1 MRPGRQ
7 GAHSCGRFPCSS
19 AAEHPG
25 VGGPG
30 GARRVC
36 SLPSAHRARGRRPV
50 PSAVPAVGDGAS
62 EGRRLPVSLAHLAA
76 PAAAQAPSPALF
88 PHRASRSGHC
98 HSSKEPPVSTQWAV
112 ACPGGCEVSMWQGQE
127 PQRWGHPTRKSKAV
141 GVGVRWARTAAPVIS
156 DTAPLSLH
164 QDRADAGQLRAGPGP
179 ASRQTA
185 DTRHTPPWG
194 VLVLPAPP

>member
-1 MRPGRQ
+1 MAAFPAVLPLSTRAWAVQ
-7 GAHSCGRFPCSS
+7 GARAG
-19 AAEHPG
+19 
-25 VGGPG
+25 
-30 GARRVC
+30 
-36 SLPSAHRARGRRPV
+36 SAHCRPHTARGRRPV
-50 PSAVPAVGDGAS
+50 PSAVPAVGGGAS

-76 PAAAQAPSPALF
+76 PAAAQAPSPALL

-98 HSSKEPPVSTQWAV
+98 HSSKEPPVSAQWAV
-112 ACPGGCEVSMWQGQE
+112 ACPGGSEVSMWQGQG
-127 PQRWGHPTRKSKAV
+127 PQRRGRPTRKSRTL